1 MEIVGRS
8 ITENICGYLRAKIIS
23 GHFRPGEKLVEN
35 KLAASVGISRPPL
48 REALRKLEEE
58 HLVYTIPR
66 KGTYVKE
73 MSQKDIDEVYQ
84 ARELIEDGAI
94 EFFATHKVRF
104 FPLIAS
110 FLSNASYLSFTALDD
125 PDRLLVYRQKIAD
138 FHVKLVEEVGNSR
151 ITHFF
156 QSLYLNLARYQY
168 LYFSREP
175 GALERS
181 QEEHEMISKI
191 LFDGDYVKAK
201 KCLKKHIRHAHSVQ
215 KQLLAKII
223 KE

>member
-1 MEIVGRS
+1 MEIAGRS

-35 KLAASVGISRPPL
+35 RLAASVGISRPPL

-58 HLVYTIPR
+58 HLVYSVPR

-73 MSQKDIDEVYQ
+73 MSQKDIDEVYL
-84 ARELIEDGAI
+84 ARELIENGAI
-94 EFFATHKVRF
+94 DFFANHKVRS

-110 FLSNASYLSFTALDD
+110 FLSSASYLSFTARDD
-125 PDRLLVYRQKIAD
+125 ADSVLVYRQKIAD
-138 FHVKLVEEVGNSR
+138 FHVKLVGEVGNSR

-156 QSLYLNLARYQY
+156 QSLYFNLARYQF
-168 LYFSREP
+168 LYFSQEP

-181 QEEHEMISKI
+181 RGEHEMIFTI
-191 LFDGDYVKAK
+191 LCDGDYVKAK
-201 KCLKKHIRHAHSVQ
+201 RFLRKHIRHAHSVQ